1 MNTLLK
7 RSIYALFAL
16 FLLVAFSGCSKDTMY
31 LHYALKAAGN
41 NKSELKAVLKHYRT
55 VDKDPEK
62 LKAAKYLIAN
72 MPAHYSYRDTAA
84 INSYYSQALEI
95 LGTGPSPDWQRDTL
109 RQISDTQY
117 PNISRNIISD
127 VEVMTADY
135 LIYSIDHAFKQWK
148 TQPWAKH
155 LSYDEFRDW
164 ILPYKVTDL
173 QSLDAW
179 RDTLSMYYSDSIS
192 TVTDPDDQRN
202 TIYGAIEIVRNELH
216 SKLSEIG
223 HRVIWEDRGSIPM
236 RSAATWVRMTYGSC
250 YDYVTMGTAVFRS
263 FGLPAA
269 VDQVPAW
276 GRNRDGHSWYVFP
289 DDRGREQA
297 TINSIIMPAGMQFY
311 PYERI
316 PKVWRSTYEINRDIV
331 RYRNSAKFIYPFEI
345 CQQDVTNKYNLTL
358 DIEIRIDKEKVRGL
372 KDKEYV
378 YVAMAVNGG
387 GPQWNVLDFG
397 MIKNGKA
404 CFKNMGRNML
414 YVVLGYDGH
423 KLIPISCPFILD
435 KSGEIEYVEDQESV
449 KTVSMDLRRKYYESY
464 NVVDMRRRLLG
475 GKLQCSDYPDFRD
488 AVTLYTIEC
497 TDIPHLIEM
506 KASRP
511 YRYWRYMSPDG
522 SWGSI
527 SEISF
532 HDAAGRKL
540 EGRGIANP
548 EAGQDAIDRAYDG
561 NLLSNFEIN
570 QPNNNWIGMDLGKPV
585 NVTYASV
592 SPRSDDNDV
601 CPGNEYELFYFD
613 GSEWLSL
620 GYQKAKDN
628 SLHYDEI
635 PLNTLLWLH
644 NYTRGIDERPFIIR
658 DTGGI
663 EWW

>member
-1 MNTLLK
+1 
-7 RSIYALFAL
+7 
-16 FLLVAFSGCSKDTMY
+16 
-31 LHYALKAAGN
+31 
-41 NKSELKAVLKHYRT
+41 
-55 VDKDPEK
+55 
-62 LKAAKYLIAN
+62 
-72 MPAHYSYRDTAA
+72 
-84 INSYYSQALEI
+84 
-95 LGTGPSPDWQRDTL
+95 
-109 RQISDTQY
+109 
-117 PNISRNIISD
+117 
-127 VEVMTADY
+127 
-135 LIYSIDHAFKQWK
+135 
-148 TQPWAKH
+148 
-155 LSYDEFRDW
+155 
-164 ILPYKVTDL
+164 
-173 QSLDAW
+173 
-179 RDTLSMYYSDSIS
+179 
-192 TVTDPDDQRN
+192 
-202 TIYGAIEIVRNELH
+202 
-216 SKLSEIG
+216 
-223 HRVIWEDRGSIPM
+223 
-236 RSAATWVRMTYGSC
+236 
-250 YDYVTMGTAVFRS
+250 
-263 FGLPAA
+263 
-269 VDQVPAW
+269 
-276 GRNRDGHSWYVFP
+276 
-289 DDRGREQA
+289 
-297 TINSIIMPAGMQFY
+297 
-311 PYERI
+311 
-316 PKVWRSTYEINRDIV
+316 
-331 RYRNSAKFIYPFEI
+331 
-345 CQQDVTNKYNLTL
+345 
-358 DIEIRIDKEKVRGL
+358 
-372 KDKEYV
+372 
-378 YVAMAVNGG
+378 
-387 GPQWNVLDFG
+387 
-397 MIKNGKA
+397 
-404 CFKNMGRNML
+404 MGRNIL
-414 YVVLGYDGH
+414 YIVLGYNGH
-423 KLIPISCPFILD
+423 KLIPVSCPFILN
-435 KSGEIEYVEDQESV
+435 KRGEIEYVEDQESV

-570 QPNNNWIGMDLGKPV
+570 QPNDNWIGMDLEKPV